1 MYRVLMPVD
10 ADEERALT
18 QAKHVTTL
26 PDAPNAVEVI
36 IQFVFSGSGDD
47 VPDEFR
53 GQVTAER
60 VQSVRRTKEYLDDAD
75 VNYTIVEGSGNT
87 ADDIIRQAD
96 EDDVDVI
103 VLGGRKRS
111 AAGKVLFG
119 SVAQSVLLNTNRA
132 VTVTGGSPE

>member
-10 ADEERALT
+10 ADEDRALT
-18 QAKHVTTL
+18 QAKHVASL
-26 PDAPNAVEVI
+26 PDASNSVEVI
-36 IQFVFSGSGDD
+36 LQFVFHGESGDL
-47 VPDEFR
+47 PDDFR

-60 VQSVRRTKEYLDDAD
+60 IPSVRRTEEYLEAQGIAFS
-75 VNYTIVEGSGNT
+75 VVEGSGDT
-87 ADDIIRQAD
+87 ADDIIRQA
-96 EDDVDVI
+96 EEEDVDVI

-132 VTVTGGSPE
+132 VTVTGASAD